1 MSSPRRSPR
10 FKVSPKPDLPQK
22 PRQPKRVQDPA
33 ADSVRQANYKADL
46 VAWEAAK
53 EEHEK
58 LMQKRKA
65 KQKAAWQEAQKSAAP
80 PPAAP
85 QAALAPPPQLSADEA
100 RLVGSPALAERGTI
114 AAVPPPPPPP
124 PPRQKERLSRLSRSL
139 ARWVLD
145 VEAVAARCGAE
156 EAQPL
161 FRDGNWYD
169 LLQYDGECLALPLTP
184 PRPRLTCVR
193 AAVQDTNRVRAY
205 QSPSSRTSAA
215 TR

>member
-22 PRQPKRVQDPA
+22 PFRPKRVKDPA

-58 LMQKRKA
+58 LMQKRQA
-65 KQKAAWQEAQKSAAP
+65 KQKAAWQGARKSAAP

-100 RLVGSPALAERGTI
+100 RLVGSPALAEGREL
-114 AAVPPPPPPP
+114 AAVERPL
-124 PPRQKERLSRLSRSL
+124 PPRQERRRFPRLSPRL

-145 VEAVAARCGAE
+145 VEHVANRCGADDC
-156 EAQPL
+156 QL
-161 FRDGNWYD
+161 LSHDGDWYD
-169 LLQYDGECLALPLTP
+169 LAEYEGVPGLAPHPAPHPAPTP
-184 PRPRLTCVR
+184 PDDMR
-193 AAVQDTNRVRAY
+193 ACCRVQEANEWSNGSGRA
-205 QSPSSRTSAA
+205 AA
-215 TR
+215 TRS

>member
-1 MSSPRRSPR
+1 MSPRRSPR

-22 PRQPKRVQDPA
+22 PFRPKRVQDPA

-58 LMQKRKA
+58 LMQKRQA
-65 KQKAAWQEAQKSAAP
+65 KQKAAWQEARKSAAP

-100 RLVGSPALAERGTI
+100 RLVGSPALAEGREL
-114 AAVPPPPPPP
+114 AAVERPL
-124 PPRQKERLSRLSRSL
+124 PPRQERRRFPRLSPRL

-145 VEAVAARCGAE
+145 VEHVANRCGADDC
-156 EAQPL
+156 QL
-161 FRDGNWYD
+161 LSHDGDWYD
-169 LLQYDGECLALPLTP
+169 LAEYEGVPGLAPHPAPHPAPTP
-184 PRPRLTCVR
+184 PDDMR
-193 AAVQDTNRVRAY
+193 ACCRVQEANQWSNGSGRA
-205 QSPSSRTSAA
+205 AA
-215 TR
+215 TRS

>member
-22 PRQPKRVQDPA
+22 PFRPKRVKDPA

-65 KQKAAWQEAQKSAAP
+65 KQKAAWQEARKSAAP

-85 QAALAPPPQLSADEA
+85 QAALAPPPQLSADSA
-100 RLVGSPALAERGTI
+100 WSRGFCHGSTLCLV
-114 AAVPPPPPPP
+114 
-124 PPRQKERLSRLSRSL
+124 
-139 ARWVLD
+139 
-145 VEAVAARCGAE
+145 
-156 EAQPL
+156 
-161 FRDGNWYD
+161 
-169 LLQYDGECLALPLTP
+169 
-184 PRPRLTCVR
+184 
-193 AAVQDTNRVRAY
+193 RV
-205 QSPSSRTSAA
+205 
-215 TR
+215 

>member
-58 LMQKRKA
+58 LIQKRQA
-65 KQKAAWQEAQKSAAP
+65 KQKAACGRRREKSAVP

-85 QAALAPPPQLSADEA
+85 RAALAP
-100 RLVGSPALAERGTI
+100 
-114 AAVPPPPPPP
+114 
-124 PPRQKERLSRLSRSL
+124 
-139 ARWVLD
+139 
-145 VEAVAARCGAE
+145 
-156 EAQPL
+156 
-161 FRDGNWYD
+161 
-169 LLQYDGECLALPLTP
+169 
-184 PRPRLTCVR
+184 RPH
-193 AAVQDTNRVRAY
+193 
-205 QSPSSRTSAA
+205 S
-215 TR
+215 